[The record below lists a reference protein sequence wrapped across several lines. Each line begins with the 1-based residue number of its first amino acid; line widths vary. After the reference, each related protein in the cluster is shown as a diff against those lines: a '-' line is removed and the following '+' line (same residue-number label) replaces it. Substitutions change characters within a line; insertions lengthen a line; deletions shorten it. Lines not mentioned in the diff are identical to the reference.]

1 MSDGHDDRRML
12 LGGYLVGGL
21 DQADQERM
29 DEHLS
34 RCAACRDELDRLAPV
49 PELLRNRAPVD
60 EAGPPAPVLIEGL
73 LGRMRAERR
82 VRAARR
88 RRLSWVAAAA
98 AVVVAVAAFG
108 AGQLRPD
115 GRASGPIAQ
124 PRPSASQPQGIVAR
138 FVAAAGAEVTG
149 QATLSA
155 RTWGVSVSI
164 EMSGLTGDGPFV
176 LTVSDAGGRTEQA
189 CVWGP
194 TPTGNARVTGA
205 SSMQLGSVSAV
216 SITDREGRMLATAT
230 L

>member
-1 MSDGHDDRRML
+1 MTTEQFDGL
-12 LGGYLVGGL
+12 AKILTI
-21 DQADQERM
+21 
-29 DEHLS
+29 LS
-34 RCAACRDELDRLAPV
+34 PVALA
-49 PELLRNRAPVD
+49 
-60 EAGPPAPVLIEGL
+60 LIAYFQFRQNQK
-73 LGRMRAERR
+73 LGRVE
-82 VRAARR
+82 
-88 RRLSWVAAAA
+88 
-98 AVVVAVAAFG
+98 
-108 AGQLRPD
+108 QQTD
-115 GRASGPIAQ
+115 GLAKSL
-124 PRPSASQPQGIVAR
+124 
-138 FVAAAGAEVTG
+138 AEVTG